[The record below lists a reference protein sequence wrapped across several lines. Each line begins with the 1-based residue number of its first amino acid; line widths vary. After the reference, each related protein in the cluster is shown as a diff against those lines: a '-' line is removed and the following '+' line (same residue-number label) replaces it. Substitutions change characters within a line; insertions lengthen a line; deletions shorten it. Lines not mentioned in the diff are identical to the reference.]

1 MHNVLYKQWSKC
13 TVVCMHSGLYAQ
25 WSVRTMVC
33 MHNGLYAFVG
43 LAGTIRSC
51 VRTWSVCICRVGRNH
66 KNIPAHGLWYKLL
79 AALTR
84 HLKYAIAQHASFT
97 LSGTLLSPLFGTLLS
112 PSREPFFHFSRERF
126 FHPLGK
132 AFTLSGRLSPSREG
146 FHPLRKN
153 GFPAPFQQRH

>member
-97 LSGTLLSPLFGTLLS
+97 LSGTLLSPLFGTL
-112 PSREPFFHFSRERF
+112 
-126 FHPLGK
+126 HPLGNPS
-132 AFTLSGRLSPSREG
+132 FTSQEG
-146 FHPLRKN
+146 FHPLGNASFTLSGKAFLLCFKRDS
-153 GFPAPFQQRH
+153 